1 MKLWKKINKKL
12 AKTEKIARKKTRI
25 KFDRKKPKE
34 DEIVK
39 KKQSRKWSQT
49 KKIGTKFERLKM
61 VGLGENKNICN
72 LINYS
77 KFKK

>member
-1 MKLWKKINKKL
+1 MIPN
-12 AKTEKIARKKTRI
+12 
-25 KFDRKKPKE
+25 
-34 DEIVK
+34 
-39 KKQSRKWSQT
+39 

-61 VGLGENKNICN
+61 VGLGEIKNICN

>member
-12 AKTEKIARKKTRI
+12 AKTEKIARKKMRI

-61 VGLGENKNICN
+61 VGLGEIKNICN